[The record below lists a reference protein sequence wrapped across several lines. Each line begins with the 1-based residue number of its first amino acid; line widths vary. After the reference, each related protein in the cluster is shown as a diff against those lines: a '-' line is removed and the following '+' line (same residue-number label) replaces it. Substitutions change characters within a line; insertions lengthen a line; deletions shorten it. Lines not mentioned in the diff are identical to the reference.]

1 MLTAPFFIVCID
13 SMNRRKDKR
22 IQGKEGVLFN
32 QLLFFPLIN
41 VNFFSKQ
48 AIIYML

>member
-1 MLTAPFFIVCID
+1 MLTAPYFIECID

-32 QLLFFPLIN
+32 QLLFFPLIS

-48 AIIYML
+48 AIIELI